1 MGSST
6 REFSI
11 REYVMI
17 RKESDVTASQ
27 VDNALL
33 EVRETARAWRYTWWG
48 RFLSDPSAI
57 FGGFIILVMVISA
70 IGAPVLAP
78 HDPNK
83 TDLLARN
90 TPPLWEANGS
100 SKYLLGTDPVGRDI
114 LSRLIFGARI
124 SLFIGLTVTILAA
137 VAGILVGLIAGYYE
151 SWIEEVIMRVADLF
165 LAFPFILL
173 AITIIS
179 VLGAGLLNLI
189 LVLVVTGWVQYARL
203 VRGQVLSVKQNQYVD
218 AARVAGASSPR
229 ILLRHILPNVAAS
242 VIVLATLQV
251 AFVLLTEAALSF
263 LGLGVNP
270 SIPTWGSMVNDGRL
284 YIYNAWWVITFPGL
298 AIMIAVLGINM
309 VGDWLRDILDPTLRE
324 I

>member
-1 MGSST
+1 MTGRDLEVAVPRADT
-6 REFSI
+6 
-11 REYVMI
+11 
-17 RKESDVTASQ
+17 
-27 VDNALL
+27 ALL
-33 EVRETARAWRYTWWG
+33 QVRQRSHDWRYTWWG
-48 RFLSDPSAI
+48 RFFTDPAAV
-57 FGGFIILVMVISA
+57 FGGVIILMMFVAA
-70 IGAPVLAP
+70 IGSPWLAP
-78 HDPNK
+78 YDPNK
-83 TDLLARN
+83 TDLLLRN
-90 TPPLWEANGS
+90 TPPFWEAKGS
-100 SKYLLGTDPVGRDI
+100 GAHILGTDPVGRDL
-114 LSRLIFGARI
+114 LSRLIYGARV
-124 SLFIGLTVTILAA
+124 SLFIGLTVTILASA
-137 VAGILVGLIAGYYE
+137 AGILVGLIAGYYE
-151 SWIEEVIMRVADLF
+151 SWIEEVIMRIADLF

-229 ILLRHILPNVAAS
+229 ILLHHILPNVAAS

-284 YIYNAWWVITFPGL
+284 YIYNAWWVITFPGM

-309 VGDWLRDILDPTLRE
+309 VGDWLRDILDPTLRT

>member
-1 MGSST
+1 MASSIHGFST
-6 REFSI
+6 RD
-11 REYVMI
+11 RTT
-17 RKESDVTASQ
+17 RRESDVTALPL
-27 VDNALL
+27 DNALL
-33 EVRETARAWRYTWWG
+33 KARGKARAWRYRWWG
-48 RFLSDPSAI
+48 RFLTDPSAL
-57 FGGFIILVMVISA
+57 FGGIIILLMVISA

-78 HDPNK
+78 DNPNK
-83 TDLLARN
+83 TSLRERN
-90 TPPLWEANGS
+90 TPPAWEAKGS
-100 SKYLLGTDPVGRDI
+100 TAHLLGTDPVGRDL
-114 LSRLIFGARI
+114 LSRLIYGARI
-124 SLFIGLTVTILAA
+124 SLFIGLSVTILASFF
-137 VAGILVGLIAGYYE
+137 GILLGLLAGYYE
-151 SWIEEVIMRVADLF
+151 SWVEEIIMRVADLF

-173 AITIIS
+173 AITIIA

-203 VRGQVLSVKQNQYVD
+203 VRGQALSVKQNQYVD
-218 AARVAGASSPR
+218 AARVAGASGGR
-229 ILLRHILPNVAAS
+229 ILTKHILPNVAAS

-309 VGDWLRDILDPTLRE
+309 VGDWLRDVLDPTLRT

>member
-1 MGSST
+1 M
-6 REFSI
+6 
-11 REYVMI
+11 
-17 RKESDVTASQ
+17 TASQ
-27 VDNALL
+27 VDNSLL
-33 EVRETARAWRYTWWG
+33 EVRQSAQNWRYSWWG
-48 RFLSDPSAI
+48 RFLTDPGAV
-57 FGGFIILVMVISA
+57 FGGVIILVLVVA
-70 IGAPVLAP
+70 AFGAPILAP
-78 HDPNK
+78 YDPNK
-83 TDLLARN
+83 TNLLLRN
-90 TPPLWEANGS
+90 TPPAWEAHGS
-100 SKYLLGTDPVGRDI
+100 TAHLLGTDPVGRDMV
-114 LSRLIFGARI
+114 SRLIYGARI
-124 SLFIGLTVTILAA
+124 SLFIGLTVTILAS
-137 VAGILVGLIAGYYE
+137 VLGILLGLIAGYYE
-151 SWIEEVIMRVADLF
+151 GWIEEVIMRVADLF

-173 AITIIS
+173 AITIIA

-203 VRGQVLSVKQNQYVD
+203 VRGQVLSVKRNQYVD
-218 AARVAGASSPR
+218 AARVAGAPSRR

-284 YIYNAWWVITFPGL
+284 YIYNAWWDITFPGL

-309 VGDWLRDILDPTLRE
+309 VGDWLRDILDPTLRT

>member
-6 REFSI
+6 HESNTHDA
-11 REYVMI
+11 
-17 RKESDVTASQ
+17 RKNWKDMVTVSHA
-27 VDNALL
+27 DKALL
-33 EVRETARAWRYTWWG
+33 EVRKGGRHWRYRWWG
-48 RFLSDPSAI
+48 RFFTDPSAV
-57 FGGFIILVMVISA
+57 FGGVIILLMFVAA
-70 IGAPVLAP
+70 IGAPLLAP
-78 HDPNK
+78 YNPNK
-83 TDLLARN
+83 TDLLLRN
-90 TPPLWEANGS
+90 TPPFWESTGS
-100 SKYLLGTDPVGRDI
+100 SAHLLGTDPVGRDL
-114 LSRLIFGARI
+114 LSRLIYGARI

-137 VAGILVGLIAGYYE
+137 FIGILLGLIAGYYQG
-151 SWIEEVIMRVADLF
+151 WIEEVIMRVADLF

-179 VLGAGLLNLI
+179 VLGAGLFNLI
-189 LVLVVTGWVQYARL
+189 LVLVITGWVQYARL

-229 ILLRHILPNVAAS
+229 ILWRHILPNVAAS

-309 VGDWLRDILDPTLRE
+309 VGDWLRDILDPTLRT

>member
-1 MGSST
+1 
-6 REFSI
+6 
-11 REYVMI
+11 
-17 RKESDVTASQ
+17 VTATRI
-27 VDNALL
+27 DNALL
-33 EVRETARAWRYTWWG
+33 EARKSSRAWRYRWWG
-48 RFLSDPSAI
+48 RFFTDPSAV

-70 IGAPVLAP
+70 IGAPILAP
-78 HDPNK
+78 YNPNK
-83 TDLLARN
+83 TSLLLRN
-90 TPPLWEANGS
+90 TPPSWESKGS
-100 SKYLLGTDPVGRDI
+100 TAHLLGTDPVGRDL
-114 LSRLIFGARI
+114 LSRLIYGARI
-124 SLFIGLTVTILAA
+124 SLFIGLTVTILASA
-137 VAGILVGLIAGYYE
+137 FGILLGLLAGYYQ
-151 SWIEEVIMRVADLF
+151 SWIEEVTMRVADLF

-179 VLGAGLLNLI
+179 VLGAGLTNLI
-189 LVLVVTGWVQYARL
+189 LVLVITGWVQYARL
-203 VRGQVLSVKQNQYVD
+203 VRGQALSVKQNQYVD
-218 AARVAGASSPR
+218 AARVAGASGWR
-229 ILLRHILPNVAAS
+229 ILGRHILPNVAAS

-309 VGDWLRDILDPTLRE
+309 VGDWLRDILDPTLRT